1 MSPVQDS
8 QSVQEIN
15 AGFDAVMAVVKKYEA
30 LAPFFYRG
38 AIENEV
44 ASADGRKAILEIVT
58 AVRDAIDA
66 SRASVKK

>member
-44 ASADGRKAILEIVT
+44 ASAVMGERPFSKS
-58 AVRDAIDA
+58 
-66 SRASVKK
+66 SRP